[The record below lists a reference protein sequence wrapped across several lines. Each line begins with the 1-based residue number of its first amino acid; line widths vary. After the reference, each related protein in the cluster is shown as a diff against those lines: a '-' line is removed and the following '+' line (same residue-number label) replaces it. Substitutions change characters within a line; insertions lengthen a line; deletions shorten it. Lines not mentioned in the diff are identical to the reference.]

1 MLIVCLNC
9 ATSYDV
15 DVATLRPDGRKVR
28 CVRCRSVWQPE
39 LSRAE
44 KIIAAAEELAPARRA
59 VKAVA
64 AIAEMSG
71 GPPAETVAG
80 AEAAPAAP
88 EPPLD
93 APVRGAASGVAEAA
107 GFAEAAQSLKV
118 DTQPIAPA
126 DLDAGETLAA
136 VEAEPHEAVNDL
148 PREDLP
154 HEDLPHEDVESVAAR
169 RYPRRAK
176 RKGWHWPLSHLQSAI
191 MGLIIAN
198 AIIIGWRT
206 DFVRAMPQTASFYA
220 LIGMPV
226 NLRGLDFDNL
236 ATATE
241 QHEGV
246 PILVVEGNIVNDTN
260 KAADVPHVRFAVR
273 NAARQEIY
281 SWSAVPSR
289 TILPPGEAVAF
300 RSRLASPPP
309 DAHDVLV
316 RFVNRYDI
324 LNGNR

>member
-1 MLIVCLNC
+1 MLIVCPNC

-44 KIIAAAEELAPARRA
+44 KLIAAAEELAPVRRA
-59 VKAVA
+59 VEAVA

-71 GPPAETVAG
+71 GPPAETVAS

-93 APVRGAASGVAEAA
+93 APVRGAAAGVAEAA
-107 GFAEAAQSLKV
+107 GFAEAAQPLEV
-118 DTQPIAPA
+118 DSPPIAPA
-126 DLDAGETLAA
+126 DPDAGAA
-136 VEAEPHEAVNDL
+136 PVPMEAEPHEAPN
-148 PREDLP
+148 
-154 HEDLPHEDVESVAAR
+154 DLPHEDVESVAAR

-176 RKGWHWPLSHLQSAI
+176 RKRWRWPLSHLQSAI

-226 NLRGLDFDNL
+226 NLRGLDFDSL

-260 KAADVPHVRFAVR
+260 KTADVPHVRFAVR

-289 TILPPGEAVAF
+289 TMLPPGEAVAF